1 MSKKNILIIASHPD
15 DEVLESFNRQL
26 LHKQIKFELDQL
38 STKLIN
44 FTELTLDEKKMVLEW
59 RNSNSVKK
67 WMCNRDEISL
77 ENHLKYID
85 SLNSRDDRVYFL
97 LKNETNSL
105 GVIDLTEIKKEKSAE
120 LGIYINPTLKGYG
133 TLLMHEIIKYAFNE
147 LNLKVLYANVY
158 EDNIKAIY
166 LYKKFNFKEINNNIV
181 MGKNIICMV
190 LKRSLT

>member
-1 MSKKNILIIASHPD
+1 MSNKKILIVVSHPD

-26 LHKQIKFELDQL
+26 LHKQIEFKLDQL

-44 FTELTLDEKKMVLEW
+44 FTELTLDEKKMILEW
-59 RNSNSVKK
+59 RNSDIVKK
-67 WMCNRDEISL
+67 WMYNRDNISL

-97 LKNETNSL
+97 LKNETSSL
-105 GVIDLTEIKKEKSAE
+105 GVIDLTGIKKERSAE
-120 LGIYINPTLKGYG
+120 LGIYANPTLKGYG
-133 TLLMHEIIKYAFNE
+133 SLLMHEIVKYAFNE

-158 EDNIKAIY
+158 EDNIKAIN

-181 MGKNIICMV
+181 IGKNIICMA
-190 LKRSLT
+190 LKRS